1 MLYIYNFLL
10 LLQSATCI
18 AAISLHQYF
27 IIYRIMS
34 TKAQKFEKKS
44 AYFTRVQGY
53 LGSYKS
59 CFLVHYDHVGSKQI
73 AEIRIALRG
82 EKGKSDKG
90 VMLCGKNTMIRKAF
104 NLFLESN
111 PGNDYANLIPKIYGN
126 VALIFTNE
134 DLNTIATVIREN
146 KKEAPARQGT
156 FAPTT
161 VVIPAGPTGADPG
174 ATAFFQALQIPT
186 KIQKGQIEITN
197 DVTLVKVGEKVTAS
211 HAALLQRL
219 NIKPFFYGL
228 IIQWV
233 YDCGSVFGPEVL
245 ALTDESIIAK
255 FLDGVRNIAGLG
267 LKIGYPTA
275 ATVPHSLS
283 NALKHLVAILAAND
297 GITYRFA
304 KAEPY
309 LAYLANP
316 SAFASAGPAAGA
328 STGGA
333 ATAAAVVEE
342 KEEEE
347 EVDAGVGGLFGDDD
361 DDW

>member
-1 MLYIYNFLL
+1 
-10 LLQSATCI
+10 
-18 AAISLHQYF
+18 
-27 IIYRIMS
+27 MS
-34 TKAQKFEKKS
+34 TKAQKFEKKT
-44 AYFTRVQGY
+44 AYFNRVQSY
-53 LGSYKS
+53 LGKYKS

-82 EKGKSDKG
+82 SKGQADRG

-104 NLFLESN
+104 KLFLESN
-111 PGNDYANLIPKIYGN
+111 PGNDYELLVPKLYGN
-126 VALIFTNE
+126 IALIFTNE
-134 DLNTIATVIREN
+134 DLGSIATIIQEN

-156 FAPTT
+156 FAPVT

-197 DVTLVKVGEKVTAS
+197 DVTLVKQGEKVTAS

-233 YDCGSVFGPEVL
+233 YDSGSVFGPEVL
-245 ALTDESIIAK
+245 ALSDDLVIAK

-267 LKIGYPTA
+267 LKIGYPTVA
-275 ATVPHSLS
+275 SIPHSLS
-283 NALKHLVAILAAND
+283 NALKHLVAILAANEA
-297 GITYRFA
+297 ITYRFP

-309 LAYLANP
+309 LAYLADP
-316 SAFASAGPAAGA
+316 SAFAAAAGPATGA
-328 STGGA
+328 AASSGGA
-333 ATAAAVVEE
+333 AAAAPVEEE

-361 DDW
+361 DW